1 MNQKALKTLEFDK
14 IIHRLT
20 EHAAS
25 VGAKKKCTELVP
37 VTSLWEIE
45 RAQTQTA
52 DALRRIWQK
61 GSISF
66 GGIRDIRGSIKRLE
80 IGITDCP

>member
-45 RAQTQTA
+45 RAQTPDRRRA
-52 DALRRIWQK
+52 FAGSGKREVSPSEVSVISAAL
-61 GSISF
+61 
-66 GGIRDIRGSIKRLE
+66 
-80 IGITDCP
+80 

>member
-45 RAQTQTA
+45 RAQDA
-52 DALRRIWQK
+52 DRRRASPDLAK
-61 GSISF
+61 GKYLLQ
-66 GGIRDIRGSIKRLE
+66 RY
-80 IGITDCP
+80 P

>member
-25 VGAKKKCTELVP
+25 VGAKKNVRNLSPSRPSGKLSV
-37 VTSLWEIE
+37 
-45 RAQTQTA
+45 
-52 DALRRIWQK
+52 LRRRPPTRFA
-61 GSISF
+61 GSGKREVSPSEVSVISAA
-66 GGIRDIRGSIKRLE
+66 L
-80 IGITDCP
+80 

>member
-37 VTSLWEIE
+37 VTSL
-45 RAQTQTA
+45 
-52 DALRRIWQK
+52 
-61 GSISF
+61 
-66 GGIRDIRGSIKRLE
+66 
-80 IGITDCP
+80 